1 MTGKKNARR
10 RRVTSVLTLRPA
22 TLGTNYTINN
32 PIGAGLSRLN
42 LFETDVSFTIRYK
55 WLCYNTQY
63 MNSRSDDTITTTVQT
78 NSRGDVR
85 VPAEVRK
92 ALGFDGEE
100 AVLEVEIQ
108 LKAVMDKDSNN

>member
-1 MTGKKNARR
+1 
-10 RRVTSVLTLRPA
+10 
-22 TLGTNYTINN
+22 
-32 PIGAGLSRLN
+32 
-42 LFETDVSFTIRYK
+42 
-55 WLCYNTQY
+55 
-63 MNSRSDDTITTTVQT
+63 MNSRPDDTITTTVQT

-108 LKAVMDKDSNN
+108 LKAVMNKDNNN